1 MSRRPYCQAP
11 RATCTAGRCQPGC
24 CVCPCPQA
32 CELPADAEPTT
43 PLRTVAL
50 RAAAGAAFVASVI
63 LLVFLASGA

>member
-32 CELPADAEPTT
+32 CELPTDPEPAA
-43 PLRTVAL
+43 PLRAVVLSAAAYAAFAVAL
-50 RAAAGAAFVASVI
+50 G
-63 LLVFLASGA
+63 LLVYLACSA